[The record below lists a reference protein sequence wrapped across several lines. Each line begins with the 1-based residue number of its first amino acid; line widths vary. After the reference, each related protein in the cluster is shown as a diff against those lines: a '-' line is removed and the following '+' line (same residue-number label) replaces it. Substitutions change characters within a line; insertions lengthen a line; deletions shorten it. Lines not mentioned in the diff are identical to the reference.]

1 MGLLYGSPT
10 RLCSVKQRV
19 LPSISTRIKSLATT
33 VNDQQCALRGIQ
45 DEEQNEALC
54 ALENQEKV
62 YVHLSKNFKSR
73 FLNLPISEEALK

>member
-54 ALENQEKV
+54 ALETR
-62 YVHLSKNFKSR
+62 L
-73 FLNLPISEEALK
+73 